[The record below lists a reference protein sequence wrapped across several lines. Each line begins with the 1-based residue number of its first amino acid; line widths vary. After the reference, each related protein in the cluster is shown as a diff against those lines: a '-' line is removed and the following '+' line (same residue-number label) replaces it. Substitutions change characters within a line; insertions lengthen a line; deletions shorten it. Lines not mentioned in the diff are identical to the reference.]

1 MLIIYL
7 YNKMSLTNTIKIPM
21 YKLHECSECKIQFDK
36 YGKVINKEYFCKD
49 YGKLEETSIELNHYN
64 KF

>member
-1 MLIIYL
+1 
-7 YNKMSLTNTIKIPM
+7 MSLTNTIKIPM